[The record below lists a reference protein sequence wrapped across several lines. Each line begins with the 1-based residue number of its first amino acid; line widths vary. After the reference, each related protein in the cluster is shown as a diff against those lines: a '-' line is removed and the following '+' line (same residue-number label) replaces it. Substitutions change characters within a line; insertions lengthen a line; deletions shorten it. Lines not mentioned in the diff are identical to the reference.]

1 MEFVRENLKRS
12 TLKCSDMVT
21 NRTNDE
27 ETNKL
32 YTNDTCVN
40 CEGLDASMVF
50 AHLYNTAKP
59 HEIMGKIY
67 EGQDITTKLAQELL
81 DECGP
86 RFDFVNARE
95 FLIDFKHFPLLNTFG
110 YDSKQ
115 GGSGTM
121 SRLIDELRMKGEIN
135 TNVPRI
141 TLVNNVEG
149 KIPVLEITPFL
160 SQSDKVYFVAPF
172 CNELV
177 QLGIPGTHECCEYMG
192 IVNGK
197 IMFNRPNTN
206 KGTFVLSHDQ
216 KCIRMETYDDNI
228 QYANTGRPQFKINN
242 VNNLCSL
249 YGSVYSRCLDYD
261 LGYGSSS
268 GFRTDNKPDK
278 PNFEYDPNHDP
289 NHDYKCDEK
298 DIKLVQDQVN
308 CDRDSAICALVV
320 NDQDIVNAIMELTM

>member
-1 MEFVRENLKRS
+1 MEFVRENLKES
-12 TLKCSDMVT
+12 KLKCSDRVI
-21 NRTNDE
+21 NHINDE

-32 YTNDTCVN
+32 YTNDACVN
-40 CEGLDASMVF
+40 CEGLDVSVVF

-86 RFDFVNARE
+86 RFDYVNARE

-115 GGSGTM
+115 GGLGTM
-121 SRLIDELRMKGEIN
+121 SRLIDELRTRGEIN

-141 TLVNNVEG
+141 TLVDNIEG
-149 KIPVLEITPFL
+149 KIPVLEVTPFL

-177 QLGIPGTHECCEYMG
+177 QLGIPGTHECCEYVG
-192 IVNGK
+192 IVDGK

-206 KGTFVLSHDQ
+206 KGTFVINHDQ
-216 KCIRMETYDDNI
+216 KCIKMETYNDNI
-228 QYANTGRPQFKINN
+228 QCANKNKTQFIRRNTEEPVLLFEHFITPGYASGNN
-242 VNNLCSL
+242 
-249 YGSVYSRCLDYD
+249 YFSREM
-261 LGYGSSS
+261 
-268 GFRTDNKPDK
+268 GFNYEPNNKPDFK
-278 PNFEYDPNHDP
+278 YDP

-298 DIKLVQDQVN
+298 DIELVQGQAD
-308 CDRDSAICALVV
+308 CDRDSAIRALVT